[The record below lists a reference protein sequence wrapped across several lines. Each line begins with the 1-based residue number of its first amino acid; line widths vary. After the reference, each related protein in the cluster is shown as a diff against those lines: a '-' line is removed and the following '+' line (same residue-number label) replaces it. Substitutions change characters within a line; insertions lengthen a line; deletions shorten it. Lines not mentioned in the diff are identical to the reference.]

1 MAAFFPASLMVLF
14 LGIHQIAGSP
24 PPPPPPPPALPSLPD
39 IAVQMTLAVMV
50 NGTPLDLS
58 GAKAVAKAILDGSL
72 PQNIPLLDA
81 VPPSLQG
88 MLPPDLAAA
97 LKNMTV
103 ADLKSEMSAAL
114 EAIKNAKTPQEL
126 MDMLAKAMPKTL
138 EVLKQ
143 IMKAIMPML
152 EALMQKIKDAFNA
165 LSDAAKKFL
174 TEVGSSEYLLIQ

>member
-1 MAAFFPASLMVLF
+1 
-14 LGIHQIAGSP
+14 
-24 PPPPPPPPALPSLPD
+24 
-39 IAVQMTLAVMV
+39 
-50 NGTPLDLS
+50 
-58 GAKAVAKAILDGSL
+58 
-72 PQNIPLLDA
+72 
-81 VPPSLQG
+81 
-88 MLPPDLAAA
+88 MLPPDLAAV

-174 TEVGSSEYLLIQ
+174 TELAQKVKDAAMALMEQLKKMLEKMGMDIKANLQAAITAAIPMAQMLFDLPMVKASLQITMSSG